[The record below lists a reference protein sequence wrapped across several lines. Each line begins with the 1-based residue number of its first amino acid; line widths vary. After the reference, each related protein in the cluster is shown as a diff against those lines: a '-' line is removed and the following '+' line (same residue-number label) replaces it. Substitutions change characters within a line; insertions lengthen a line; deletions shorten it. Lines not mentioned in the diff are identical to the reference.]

1 MAVRVLLLAD
11 THGPPDPRVAG
22 LAAGCDLV
30 VHAGDVGP
38 PAWLRELGTGLRV
51 VRGNNDRGATWPETA
66 AVPLPGGLL
75 VAVHGH
81 RHGPPARR
89 HARLRQAFPE
99 ARAVVYGHSH
109 RQVVDTDGLPWV
121 LNPGAGGR
129 VRTHG
134 GPGCLVLV
142 AAATGWRVEAHRFL
156 QAPRRRGGAAAA

>member
-1 MAVRVLLLAD
+1 MRVLLVAD
-11 THGPPDPRVAG
+11 THGPPDPRIVA

-38 PAWLRELGTGLRV
+38 PSALAAFGAPVRV
-51 VRGNNDRGATWPETA
+51 ARGNNDRGSDWPWQVELA
-66 AVPLPGGLL
+66 LPGGRL

-89 HARLRQAFPE
+89 HARLREAFPG

-109 RQVVDTDGLPWV
+109 RQAVDTAGMPWV

-129 VRTHG
+129 VRTFG
-134 GPGCLVLV
+134 GPGCLVLT
-142 AAATGWRVEAHRFL
+142 ATAHGWRIERHRFAP
-156 QAPRRRGGAAAA
+156 QARARRRAA